1 MSRQDRAATPDLLP
15 LVQDWTVEAFQGEEA
30 AKELPGPRICQ
41 QAPRDDEKFGQFLTK
56 IKRVFDQNLSL
67 TRGPFPGTVCAT

>member
-1 MSRQDRAATPDLLP
+1 VSRQDRAATPDLLP

-41 QAPRDDEKFGQFLTK
+41 QAPRDDEKFELLPSASQGAHAALLHHVRQSHLHGVH
-56 IKRVFDQNLSL
+56 R
-67 TRGPFPGTVCAT
+67 